1 MAFEFEIVE
10 VIVLIM
16 MSVALVIFAFTMIR
30 FKNLLKYFPGVIC
43 LWGIF
48 LCTVL
53 EGFTGLEGLN
63 LYEHIF
69 AMMTSI
75 LLVLGIAYEY
85 YSSFMKGGAA

>member
-10 VIVLIM
+10 VMVLIM
-16 MSVALVIFAFTMIR
+16 MSVALVIFGFTMLR
-30 FKNLLKYFPGVIC
+30 YKNLLKYFPGIIC

-48 LCTVL
+48 FCTVF

-75 LLVLGIAYEY
+75 LLVLGVVYEY
-85 YSSFMKGGAA
+85 YSSFMKGGEA